1 MIFKYGTESVGIDFL
16 YTDTT
21 PFFNRGVEGLVEDD
35 ATLGG
40 K

>member
-21 PFFNRGVEGLVEDD
+21 PFFNRGATIKTD

-40 K
+40 N